1 MTGKRLVPKP
11 ESVLFRTQAG
21 PLTGQ
26 DLLHAAHRLAV
37 SIPAGP
43 VINLCRDRSRFTAVL
58 LAALLRGE
66 TSLLVS
72 DRSPE
77 RLRWLLNE
85 QPGAIIVTDTSAFET
100 ALPHHRITEIDCRAS
115 ENDANPEIPSE
126 RLVAIVFTSGS
137 TGAPVAHE
145 KRWGELVQRSRA
157 AVTQFGLLREDEPE
171 TIVGT
176 VPPQHM
182 YGFETTILLPLHG
195 GVASMSVDGFYP
207 ADIRQA
213 LTAAPAPRIL
223 VTTPLQL
230 RALVESGTT
239 LPPLRMVIS
248 ATAPLAAKLASQA
261 ETRWTTCV
269 QEIYGATEIGS
280 IASRRTVGG
289 DTWTLYPGIA
299 FRPGSD
305 GRTEVVAPLARP
317 YPISDVIE
325 RTDLDGAGS
334 GGFRLLGRPGDL
346 LKFGGKR
353 ASLAGLNAI
362 LNGIP
367 GIVDGVFH
375 APDDTGVRLARRMQV
390 FVVSPTRSADELLGE
405 LRTRIDPAF
414 LPRRVVIVD
423 ALPRN
428 DVGKLTREA
437 LAGLHDASAHAARSE
452 AS

>member
-1 MTGKRLVPKP
+1 MQIVSFP

-21 PLTGQ
+21 PLTGR
-26 DLLHAAHRLAV
+26 DLLRAAHRLAM

-43 VINLCRDRSRFTAVL
+43 IINLCRDRSRFTAVL
-58 LAALLRGE
+58 LAALLRGD

-72 DRSPE
+72 DRSTE

-85 QPGAIIVTDTSAFET
+85 QPGAIIVTDTSDFET
-100 ALPHHRITEIDCRAS
+100 KLSHHRINEIDCTVS
-115 ENDANPEIPSE
+115 ENETNPEIPFD

-145 KRWGELVQRSRA
+145 KRWGELVQRSLA
-157 AVTQFGLLREDEPE
+157 AVTQFGLLHEDEPE

-182 YGFETTILLPLHG
+182 YGFETTILLSLHAG
-195 GVASMSVDGFYP
+195 LASMSVDGFYP

-230 RALVESGTT
+230 RALVESGTA
-239 LPPLRMVIS
+239 LPPVRMVIS
-248 ATAPLAAKLASQA
+248 ATAPLAAELASQA
-261 ETRWTTCV
+261 ETRWNTCV
-269 QEIYGATEIGS
+269 HEIYGATEIGS
-280 IASRRTVGG
+280 IASRRTVAG

-305 GRTEVVAPLARP
+305 GRTEVVAPPARP
-317 YPISDVIE
+317 HPISDMIE
-325 RTDLDGAGS
+325 TTDLDGTDL

-362 LNGIP
+362 LNSIP

-375 APDDTGVRLARRMQV
+375 APDDAGLRLARRMQV

-405 LRTRIDPAF
+405 LRMRIDPAF
-414 LPRRVVIVD
+414 LPRRVVILD

-428 DVGKLTREA
+428 DVGKITREA
-437 LAGLHDASAHAARSE
+437 LVGLHEAAVQPARSQ

>member
-1 MTGKRLVPKP
+1 MTGMRLVSQPN
-11 ESVLFRTQAG
+11 SVLFRTLAG
-21 PLTGQ
+21 PLTGH
-26 DLLHAAHRLAV
+26 DLLRAAHRLAV

-43 VINLCRDRSRFTAVL
+43 IINLCRDRSRFSVVL
-58 LAALLRGE
+58 LTAMLRTE

-77 RLRWLLNE
+77 RLRWLLHE
-85 QPGAIIVTDTSAFET
+85 HPGAIIVADTSDFET
-100 ALPHHRITEIDCRAS
+100 SLPHYKLSEIDYGIPGN
-115 ENDANPEIPSE
+115 ENNPEIPSDC
-126 RLVAIVFTSGS
+126 LVAIVFTSGS

-157 AVTQFGLLREDEPE
+157 AVAQFGLLREDEPE

-182 YGFETTILLPLHG
+182 YGFETTILLPLHA

-207 ADIRQA
+207 ADVRQA
-213 LTAAPAPRIL
+213 LTAAPAPRVL

-230 RALVESGTT
+230 RALVESGTM
-239 LPPLRMVIS
+239 LPPLRLVIS
-248 ATAPLAAKLASQA
+248 ATAPLTVHLASQA
-261 ETRWTTCV
+261 ETGWNTCV

-280 IASRRTVGG
+280 IASRRTING
-289 DTWTLYPGIA
+289 DVWTLYPGIA

-305 GRTEVVAPLARP
+305 GRTEVVAPPAMP
-317 YPISDVIE
+317 HPISDMIE
-325 RTDLDGAGS
+325 TTGPDGTDL

-362 LNGIP
+362 LNSIP
-367 GIVDGVFH
+367 GILDGVFH
-375 APDDTGVRLARRMQV
+375 APDDTGLRLARRMQV
-390 FVVSPTRSADELLGE
+390 FVVSPTRSAEELLAE

-414 LPRRVVIVD
+414 LPRRVVMLN

-428 DVGKLTREA
+428 DVGKITREA
-437 LAGLHDASAHAARSE
+437 LVRLHEAAAPTARSQ